1 MDTQTLWV
9 LGHKVRV
16 MNTDDSYAL
25 VEVTSPPRVPGPPP
39 HHHRDQRE
47 FFLII
52 DGTLDVMQNGD
63 WRRMSA
69 GEYAELA
76 PDTTHTFI
84 NNSDRDVVWVTGWRP
99 KGFEKFFQ
107 DFGISAAQAGAQEKS
122 VSQEVVQRVVQNV
135 ERYGMVL
142 AR

>member
-9 LGHKVRV
+9 LGHKVRL

-39 HHHRDQRE
+39 HHHKGQRE

-52 DGTLDVMQNGD
+52 EGTLDVMENGE

-69 GEYAELA
+69 GEYAELP
-76 PDTTHTFI
+76 PDTDHTFI
-84 NNSDRDVVWVTGWRP
+84 NNSDRDVVWITGWRP
-99 KGFEKFFQ
+99 RGFEKFFQ
-107 DFGISAAQAGAQEKS
+107 DFGISTGQAGAQEKS
-122 VSQEVVQRVVQNV
+122 VSQEVIQRVVQNV
-135 ERYGMVL
+135 ERYGMYL